1 MFKPGINFGIFYFW
15 NSIKDSVLT
24 YIDHIK
30 FSFVPIWYKRRSNRV
45 WSEAWLVNSFKSPRR
60 SDRTQKSH
68 SLIFM
73 IRSCRNNSSQQFWL
87 HLFSFKLSRGK
98 GTLFFFFHDI
108 DITVSFVSFLQTLI
122 KSCYHLA
129 VSCYSFLFGHEF
141 VCLHCQLLGYDTKL
155 LAAIPKYI
163 LWFGL
168 QDCDM

>member
-24 YIDHIK
+24 YIDRIK

-73 IRSCRNNSSQQFWL
+73 IRSCHNNSSQQFWL

-98 GTLFFFFHDI
+98 GTLFFFFSRYWYYSEFCFI
-108 DITVSFVSFLQTLI
+108 FANINKELLSSCCFMLFIFIWAWVCVSALSTLGVW
-122 KSCYHLA
+122 HQV
-129 VSCYSFLFGHEF
+129 VSCH
-141 VCLHCQLLGYDTKL
+141 T
-155 LAAIPKYI
+155 
-163 LWFGL
+163 
-168 QDCDM
+168 